1 MKVLFNIMTTVSF
14 VGVVSIIGGGYYVYS
29 QRDALI
35 DNVRQQ
41 VTEAAIDG
49 VAEALPGMMG
59 GDAAIPEVP
68 SVDAGVPTT
77 LPTPGF

>member
-1 MKVLFNIMTTVSF
+1 MNVLFNIMTTVSF

-49 VAEALPGMMG
+49 VAEALPGLLGG
-59 GDAAIPEVP
+59 GDVIPEVP
-68 SVDAGVPTT
+68 SADAGVPTT
-77 LPTPGF
+77 LPVPGF

>member
-1 MKVLFNIMTTVSF
+1 MTTVSF

-49 VAEALPGMMG
+49 VAEALPGLMG
-59 GDAAIPEVP
+59 GGAVPEVP

-77 LPTPGF
+77 LPVPGF

>member
-49 VAEALPGMMG
+49 VSEALPGLL
-59 GDAAIPEVP
+59 DNAVPEVP
-68 SVDAGVPTT
+68 SVETGVPTT
-77 LPTPGF
+77 LPAPGF

>member
-41 VTEAAIDG
+41 VTEAAIAG
-49 VAEALPGMMG
+49 VTDALPGLLG
-59 GDAAIPEVP
+59 GDTAIPEVP
-68 SVDAGVPTT
+68 SADAGIPTT

>member
-49 VAEALPGMMG
+49 VSEALPGLL
-59 GDAAIPEVP
+59 DNAVPEVP
-68 SVDAGVPTT
+68 SADIPTT
-77 LPTPGF
+77 LPAPGF